1 MRIFALF
8 DDPDAIQKA
17 RDALEK
23 EGRGDEVVEVV
34 SPHLDK
40 NERQISPVMGQQAST
55 GPVAVNQAGQTAPR
69 GTVSRAVATL
79 GKMNLPQE
87 QQALFEEQL
96 KKEHAQVLVLETE
109 DEDVD
114 DTRSMLDDHGA
125 QLVATT

>member
-17 RDALEK
+17 RNALEK
-23 EGRGDEVVEVV
+23 DGRGDEVVEVV

-40 NERQISPVMGQQAST
+40 NKREISPVMGQQAST

-69 GTVSRAVATL
+69 GSVGRAVATL
-79 GKMNLPQE
+79 GKMRLPQE
-87 QQALFEEQL
+87 QQAIFEEQL
-96 KKEHAQVLVLETE
+96 KKEHAQILVLETE
-109 DEDVD
+109 EDDVD

-125 QLVATT
+125 QLIATV